1 MKWHLWYLV
10 LLAGTILFSGCED
23 DDDYEPE
30 REIGKKTV
38 LVYMVAENSLC
49 CPFAVEDIAEL
60 LQGCADI
67 PEHSKIV
74 LYVDDLDYPRI
85 YALTNKTKAQS
96 LYDLVPEYEYDED
109 PNSCSADVLRQVMRY
124 AVGKHPARKYGMV
137 FWSHGSGWVPGG
149 KDEAHAEGKG
159 RLTTFGVDNQHNT
172 PDDYGYEMDIMEMAS
187 ALDEFDNLEFAL
199 FDACFMQTI
208 ETAYELRNVFK
219 YIIGSPAEIP
229 GSGAPYDKI
238 IKTMFTEEFNPD
250 NLTKAYYD
258 YYHSD
263 PQQRY
268 GVLISSVNTSR
279 LEEFAVATRNALRG
293 ISLRDGDFVNVQ
305 NYFLYDRWD
314 GRSLASMPDCYD
326 MKSIMQENLPKERY
340 AEWEKVLNETVK
352 GYATD
357 QWFSSYP
364 GFDGGFLSVD
374 SAKYGG
380 VSMYVPLQKYM
391 DQSKPFVKYYYK
403 TSWWNAINN

>member
-1 MKWHLWYLV
+1 MKLNIWFPF
-10 LLAGTILFSGCED
+10 LLSVALLFSGCVKD
-23 DDDYEPE
+23 DNGEEKPE
-30 REIGKKTV
+30 MGERTV
-38 LVYMVAENSLC
+38 LVYMVAENSLYR
-49 CPFAVEDIAEL
+49 FVYGDVLEMLA
-60 LQGCADI
+60 GCGDI
-67 PEHSKIV
+67 PDNSKIV
-74 LYVDDLDYPRI
+74 LYVDDLDFPRI
-85 YALTNKTKAQS
+85 YTLTNKTQAAS
-96 LYDLVPEYEYDED
+96 MYYLTAEYDYEED

-124 AVGKHPARKYGMV
+124 VVKHHPAKKYGMV
-137 FWSHGSGWVPGG
+137 FWSHASGWVPGG
-149 KDEAHAEGKG
+149 KQEESASGKS
-159 RLTTFGVDNQHNT
+159 RKMTFGVDNQRNVA
-172 PDDYGYEMDIMEMAS
+172 DLDSGFEMDIMEMAS
-187 ALDEFDNLEFAL
+187 ALEEFDNLEFAL

-229 GSGAPYDKI
+229 GPGAPYDKI
-238 IKTMFTEEFNPD
+238 IKAMFTEEFNPD

-326 MKSIMQENLPKERY
+326 MKSIMQENLPKDRY
-340 AEWEKVLNETVK
+340 AEWEKVLNETVT

-364 GFDGGFLSVD
+364 GIDGGFLSVD